1 MPLLL
6 IVGGFLILG
15 GLALLIV
22 WLNEFLLVF
31 KAFLPLLV
39 ISLGGLLAY
48 FGWEERK
55 DSQRAF
61 LDFSSPDEASR
72 YQAEAL
78 AYQEKIDSLG
88 GRGSQE
94 SPDGVTDGQAPPAGP
109 PDEAED
115 GERANL
121 DKTAG

>member
-6 IVGGFLILG
+6 IVGGFLVLG

-31 KAFLPLLV
+31 KAFFPLLV

-88 GRGSQE
+88 GRRSQE
-94 SPDGVTDGQAPPAGP
+94 SPDGVPDGQGPLAGP
-109 PDEAED
+109 PGEAED
-115 GERANL
+115 DERANL
-121 DKTAG
+121 GKTPG